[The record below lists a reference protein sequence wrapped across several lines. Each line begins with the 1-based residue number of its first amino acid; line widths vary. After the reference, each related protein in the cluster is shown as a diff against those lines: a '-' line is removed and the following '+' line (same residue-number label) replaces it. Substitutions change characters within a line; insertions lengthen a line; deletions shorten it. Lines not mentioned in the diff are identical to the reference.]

1 MFINRITKS
10 IKPIIFLPRRNYLK
24 YIDDK
29 SCHLVYNN
37 NKVSLNDGHIKTNSL
52 LATIMLINKN
62 KESLGRSLKSS
73 VEIGEFRKIKETE
86 NNVEFICS
94 EGIPINTEM
103 EKAYDNDKYMSM
115 IVNVDTISTESKDLI
130 AETKV
135 RVYFHP
141 VI

>member
-1 MFINRITKS
+1 
-10 IKPIIFLPRRNYLK
+10 
-24 YIDDK
+24 
-29 SCHLVYNN
+29 
-37 NKVSLNDGHIKTNSL
+37 
-52 LATIMLINKN
+52 MLINKN

-73 VEIGEFRKIKETE
+73 VEIGEFRKIKKTE

-103 EKAYDNDKYMSM
+103 EKAYDNNKYMSM
-115 IVNVDTISTESKDLI
+115 IVNVDTISTGSNDLI

-141 VI
+141 VV